1 MLLQVLMLVA
11 ICLTVGFEL
20 ALLAV
25 GAATQFMHK
34 MHEACPC
41 AHMPM
46 CPCGPKPSHDA
57 EL

>member
-1 MLLQVLMLVA
+1 MLVV